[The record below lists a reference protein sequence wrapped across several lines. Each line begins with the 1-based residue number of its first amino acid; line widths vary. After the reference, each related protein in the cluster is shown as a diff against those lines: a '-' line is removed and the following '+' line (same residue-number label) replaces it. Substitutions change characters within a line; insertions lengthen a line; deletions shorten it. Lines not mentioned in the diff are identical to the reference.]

1 MSTTETPVDRL
12 KDLLRQLFGDEQEMK
27 AMEAGPEEYFSN
39 KGLADIT
46 PADVDSC
53 VAEMAPSYASSGHYA
68 SVAQSAAPA
77 AASSAAA
84 AAAAQVVTHQQTI
97 VQQYGDFTY
106 IDESSETYVDN
117 SVEVGDILNVGG
129 EVDLDIDQDNVTATE
144 GGVAVGEDGSI
155 DGNVNTGEVNGIQG
169 DGNTVDDMVF
179 GDGNTVTEDNDSTV
193 FANNGDATNFE
204 GDGNTVTQVDVSGS
218 EDTNIALGD
227 GNMQSADDIDNSIND
242 SFNTDN
248 SVDNSINDSFDVED
262 SFNQTDNS
270 INDSFNETD
279 NSVDVQTDVETDVGL
294 F

>member
-1 MSTTETPVDRL
+1 MSTTETPVEQL
-12 KDLLRQLFGDEQEMK
+12 KAMLRQLFGNEQEMK
-27 AMEAGPEEYFSN
+27 DMEADPESYFSN
-39 KGLADIT
+39 KGLSDIT

-53 VAEMAPSYASSGHYA
+53 VAEMAPSYAASGHYA
-68 SVAQSAAPA
+68 AVAQAAAPA
-77 AASSAAA
+77 AAGSAAA

-106 IDESSETYVDN
+106 IDESSESYVDN
-117 SVEVGDILNVGG
+117 SVEVGDVLNVGG

-144 GGVAVGEDGSI
+144 GGVAAGEDI
-155 DGNVNTGEVNGIQG
+155 DGNVNTGEVNGVQG

-179 GDGNTVTEDNDSTV
+179 GDGNTLTEDNDNTV
-193 FANNGDATNFE
+193 FANNGDATNVD
-204 GDGNTVTQVDVSGS
+204 GDGNDLTQIDVTGS

-227 GNMQSADDIDNSIND
+227 GNYQSADDIDNSIND

-248 SVDNSINDSFDVED
+248 SVDNSINDSFDTED